1 MNLSLY
7 PTKVA
12 LRDGTTVTVRPME
25 AKDGLGVLDFFRA
38 LPEED
43 RLFLRDNVT
52 NAEWLDRFVR
62 QIDYNT
68 MIPLVAECEGKVVG
82 NATLQHPLHGWA
94 AHVGELRVAVA
105 RAFQHKGLG
114 TLLARELVRIA
125 VDAGLE
131 KMVVSVMDNQI
142 GAKRAF
148 EKLGFHPEAVLK
160 GHVKDSHGAKR
171 DLVIMANDVSHIWEA
186 MVSLTRDYEPALG

>member
-1 MNLSLY
+1 VNLSCY
-7 PTKVA
+7 PAKLA
-12 LRDGTTVTVRPME
+12 LRDGSTVTLRPME

-62 QIDYNT
+62 QIDFNA
-68 MIPLVAECEGKVVG
+68 MVPLLAEHEGKVVG
-82 NATLQHPLHGWA
+82 NATLQRSLHGWST
-94 AHVGELRVAVA
+94 HVGELRVAVA

-114 TLLARELVRIA
+114 SLLARELVRIA

-148 EKLGFHPEAVLK
+148 EKLGFRPEAVLK
-160 GHVKDSHGAKR
+160 GHVKDTHGAKR
-171 DLVIMANDVSHIWEA
+171 DLVIMSNDVSHIWEA
-186 MVSLTRDYEPALG
+186 MACLTRDYEPSLG

>member
-1 MNLSLY
+1 MNLSCY
-7 PTKVA
+7 PAKLA
-12 LRDGTTVTVRPME
+12 LRDGSTVTLRPME

-62 QIDYNT
+62 QIDFNA
-68 MIPLVAECEGKVVG
+68 MVPLLAEHEGKVVG
-82 NATLQHPLHGWA
+82 NATLQRSLHGWST
-94 AHVGELRVAVA
+94 HVGELRVAVA

-114 TLLARELVRIA
+114 SLLARELVRIA

-148 EKLGFHPEAVLK
+148 EKLGFRPEAVLK
-160 GHVKDSHGAKR
+160 GHVKDTHGAKR
-171 DLVIMANDVSHIWEA
+171 DLVIMSNDVSHIW
-186 MVSLTRDYEPALG
+186 RPWPA